1 MTLAHHAEIDVRASK
16 RGRKRKVEV
25 NAAFVEAAIAEF
37 AEKGYAGAR
46 LSDVAARLGIVRST
60 IYRYYV
66 DKEDLFL
73 AVFIEAV
80 APSLEDFRASRGVH
94 PCSLSDQLRSL
105 VAPMA
110 RMAGGSA
117 SAGVLKAVIGEAGIY
132 PELARIWRDELMAPA
147 SELLI
152 DSIADAQKRGEA
164 RAGDPEAFALQILS
178 PLVTSLVRQTAP
190 NGVDEPGVE
199 RLLRQSIE
207 TFLAGV
213 LTDDAREI
221 ACRNPGD

>member
-1 MTLAHHAEIDVRASK
+1 MTLARYAEVDVRASK
-16 RGRKRKVEV
+16 RGRKRKVDV

-80 APSLEDFRASRGVH
+80 APSLEAFRASRGVH
-94 PCSLSDQLRSL
+94 PCSLADQLRSL
-105 VAPMA
+105 VGPMV
-110 RMAGGSA
+110 RMAGGSP
-117 SAGVLKAVIGEAGIY
+117 STGVLRAVIGEAGIY
-132 PELARIWRDELMAPA
+132 PELARIWCDELMTPA
-147 SELLI
+147 SEILA

-178 PLVTSLVRQTAP
+178 PLVTSLVRQAAP
-190 NGVDEPGVE
+190 TGGDDPDVE
-199 RLLRQSIE
+199 RLLHQSAE

-213 LTDDAREI
+213 LTEDARKL
-221 ACRNPGD
+221 ACRGPGD